1 MAYLYAA
8 MGVMMLTGIMAVF
21 EMGMSLTGQSLLPNV
36 PNEYLSKDNE
46 NMREKDRVLLKGMS
60 QSGFDEK
67 VLEKG
72 LCDALK
78 DIEAQSWSS
87 INNSGYWEKSCQLSR
102 SNGHRSIVRKDT
114 YQLFSC
120 VLSAGAAKCSFEEQ

>member
-8 MGVMMLTGIMAVF
+8 MGVMMLTGIMAIF
-21 EMGMSLTGQSLLPNV
+21 EMGMSLTGQSLMPNA
-36 PNEYLSKDNE
+36 PNEYLSKKNKV
-46 NMREKDRVLLKGMS
+46 MRDMDRELLEGMS
-60 QSGFDEK
+60 QSGFGER

-72 LCDALK
+72 LSDALM
-78 DIEAQSWSS
+78 DIEAKRWSS

-120 VLSAGAAKCSFEEQ
+120 MLSAGAAKCSFEEQ

>member
-8 MGVMMLTGIMAVF
+8 MGVMMLTGIMAIF
-21 EMGMSLTGQSLLPNV
+21 EMGMSLTGQSLMPNA
-36 PNEYLSKDNE
+36 PNEYLSKKNKV
-46 NMREKDRVLLKGMS
+46 MRDMDRELLEGMS
-60 QSGFDEK
+60 QSGFGER

-72 LCDALK
+72 LCDALM
-78 DIEAQSWSS
+78 DIEAKRWSL